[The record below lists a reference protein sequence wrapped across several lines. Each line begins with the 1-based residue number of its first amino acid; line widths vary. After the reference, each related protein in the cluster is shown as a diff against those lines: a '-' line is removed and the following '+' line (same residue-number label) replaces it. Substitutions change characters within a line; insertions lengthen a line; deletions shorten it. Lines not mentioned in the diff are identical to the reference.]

1 MVLVRCTDH
10 ERVLS
15 RQQEFGPK
23 RKDPW
28 SLKGHKCRA
37 GGQLR
42 VYRKSTVRS
51 ASTQKWSWSQTF
63 PFQTCRK
70 YLHEDNLV
78 LNEAV
83 RWQVHLDLLSH
94 GGPVL
99 AHRGTLVQGVSIQH
113 SWKKKKKRWTQK
125 PQNWA
130 KMGGVWEIPSNTP
143 AYLEC
148 TWRGG
153 WAGNGWSLGICW
165 TQKTGLWGHPG
176 QPIDCRDRTLAWLC
190 LLFQKT
196 AYSFQKYTGVNS
208 SMVPLEWSQRKVCG
222 WVGSVETPGQEEV
235 LTKSSPTK

>member
-1 MVLVRCTDH
+1 MKPCADKSVLTCWAMAAQCWLTEAH
-10 ERVLS
+10 LFRVCLS
-15 RQQEFGPK
+15 
-23 RKDPW
+23 
-28 SLKGHKCRA
+28 
-37 GGQLR
+37 
-42 VYRKSTVRS
+42 
-51 ASTQKWSWSQTF
+51 
-63 PFQTCRK
+63 
-70 YLHEDNLV
+70 
-78 LNEAV
+78 
-83 RWQVHLDLLSH
+83 
-94 GGPVL
+94 
-99 AHRGTLVQGVSIQH
+99 SIPG
-113 SWKKKKKRWTQK
+113 KKKKKRWTQK

-165 TQKTGLWGHPG
+165 TQKTGLWCHPG

-196 AYSFQKYTGVNS
+196 AYSFRKYTGVNS

-222 WVGSVETPGQEEV
+222 WVGSVETPGQEQV